1 MEGCILV
8 FACAPSISKPARC
21 SCVWKLNC
29 LSRKRLLTRN
39 VFTHLFLKCRWGKRT
54 LRSQYP
60 PRLVTDPRFVPM
72 SQLGHCFVR
81 LYGEV
86 WCSEMNQPFL
96 WFCFCFFSLLITAQ
110 TEAACRKRG
119 RADKNEEGQPFYAFA
134 EQICRITHAYSTCLK
149 RQCSISF
156 VCFGLGVSF
165 LLFFLNQSCHVL
177 GLEVWWLKWPMSSV
191 REAPPIKA
199 KANGSLGAV
208 SLKGSLH
215 PLHFPTPMS
224 QTFHSLVVAVAHP
237 HRTALRSTHWVNFL
251 ICQFVDPARTTF

>member
-1 MEGCILV
+1 MRKTHIEVTVPTTAGDRPQV
-8 FACAPSISKPARC
+8 CA
-21 SCVWKLNC
+21 
-29 LSRKRLLTRN
+29 N
-39 VFTHLFLKCRWGKRT
+39 VSVRTLFCEAIRWGLMQWDEPT
-54 LRSQYP
+54 IFCG
-60 PRLVTDPRFVPM
+60 FV
-72 SQLGHCFVR
+72 FV
-81 LYGEV
+81 
-86 WCSEMNQPFL
+86 
-96 WFCFCFFSLLITAQ
+96 FFSLLITAQ

-119 RADKNEEGQPFYAFA
+119 RADKNEEGQPFYAFT
-134 EQICRITHAYSTCLK
+134 EQICRITHASSTCLK

-199 KANGSLGAV
+199 KANGRLGAV